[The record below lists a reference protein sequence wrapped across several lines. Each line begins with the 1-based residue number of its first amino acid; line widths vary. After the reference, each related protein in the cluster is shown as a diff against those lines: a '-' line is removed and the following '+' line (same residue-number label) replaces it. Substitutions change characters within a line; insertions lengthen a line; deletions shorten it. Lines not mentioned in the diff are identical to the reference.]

1 VGFLRY
7 LFGGLRRHVAVSEDT
22 VRRLD
27 RLGYATDADLRF
39 WRELWQQSESMFWGI
54 LRKTEEAAE
63 EYRRWFPQLQAF
75 AAECRRAV
83 PAPTVG
89 NLSAVEREQ
98 YRILLAKMEAFAG
111 CVDRECAPGRRPN
124 RAAIFST
131 TWIGLAAAQEVF
143 GGTEAVI
150 LQEAERK
157 RWFTEVYHV
166 NDEAFWWYTIAWWT
180 LREGLTNDHERIRQR
195 HPIREGSS
203 QWVVESGE
211 CWGTLFGGSRQELW
225 RWDGQ
230 QAEFIE
236 VCRVMMF

>member
-83 PAPTVG
+83 PAPNVG
-89 NLSAVEREQ
+89 NLRAVEREQ

-111 CVDRECAPGRRPN
+111 CVDRECAPG
-124 RAAIFST
+124 A
-131 TWIGLAAAQEVF
+131 
-143 GGTEAVI
+143 
-150 LQEAERK
+150 EAEPSG
-157 RWFTEVYHV
+157 
-166 NDEAFWWYTIAWWT
+166 D
-180 LREGLTNDHERIRQR
+180 LLDHMHWASRGAGGVRR
-195 HPIREGSS
+195 NR
-203 QWVVESGE
+203 SGDPP
-211 CWGTLFGGSRQELW
+211 GGRT
-225 RWDGQ
+225 
-230 QAEFIE
+230 QAL
-236 VCRVMMF
+236 VHRGVPP